1 MRKHLKVLV
10 FLCCLLMA
18 VSMVQPVEAKKF
30 DSKAAKKKITVTYKK
45 VPNGVL
51 AIYKNKNKF
60 AVKLSG
66 TMRFRDS
73 SNKAISTEK
82 LANECLGPKST
93 AALLYLAPVNEV
105 GDVINYANYKGSFS
119 VSKTPNKSYAKKISI
134 QSEIGALSGNFAA
147 VNMSGK
153 NLDYIHVTTVFY
165 DGNQNITY
173 CQTKNINCHEK
184 MSIDQFTV
192 DYIGIVNKPQT
203 VKVYVDWA
211 Y

>member
-1 MRKHLKVLV
+1 M
-10 FLCCLLMA
+10 
-18 VSMVQPVEAKKF
+18 
-30 DSKAAKKKITVTYKK
+30 
-45 VPNGVL
+45 
-51 AIYKNKNKF
+51 
-60 AVKLSG
+60 
-66 TMRFRDS
+66 
-73 SNKAISTEK
+73 
-82 LANECLGPKST
+82 
-93 AALLYLAPVNEV
+93 NEV

-119 VSKTPNKSYAKKISI
+119 VSKTSNKSYAKKISI

-173 CQTKNINCHEK
+173 CQAKNINCHEK